1 MSICA
6 MNIEFIHPKF
16 LNNGKNI
23 EAHFT
28 LKNSYL
34 KEEEAFIKGLNLGF
48 NTGDNKKVIKTNRAT
63 LFGQLNVDPQNVAF
77 ANQVHGNR
85 VKEVTKGGTY
95 AETDG
100 LVTQIPG
107 LSLAIQVAD
116 CAAVL
121 IADPHSQ
128 IIAAVHAGWR
138 GAAGNI
144 VPQTLQKIK
153 GLGGQLTTCKAFIS
167 PCIGMENF
175 EIGMEVAEQFPG
187 QFVDYNTYQKPH
199 LNLKGFLKH
208 QLVEYGVRSEY
219 IEIHGDCTIQEEEHY
234 YSYRREGTQSG
245 RMMGIIQL
253 TEVKV

>member
-1 MSICA
+1 
-6 MNIEFIHPKF
+6 MNIEFIHPKI
-16 LNNGKNI
+16 LNKRKNI
-23 EAHFT
+23 EAYFT
-28 LKNSYL
+28 LKNSHL
-34 KEEEAFIKGLNLGF
+34 KEEKASIKGLNLGF

-85 VKEVTKGGTY
+85 IKEVTKGGTY

-138 GAAGNI
+138 GTAGNI

-153 GLGGQLTTCKAFIS
+153 ELGGQLTTCKAFIS

-175 EIGMEVAEQFPG
+175 EIGMEVAEQFPDR
-187 QFVDYNTYQKPH
+187 FVDYNTYQKPH
-199 LNLKGFLKH
+199 LNLKGFIKH
-208 QLVEYGVRSEY
+208 QLVECGLVSES
-219 IEIHGDCTIQEEEHY
+219 IEMHAGCTVQEEEHY